1 MSWVCPGSVTPVEW
15 EHPATSMAA
24 VDPTAVS
31 QRAPVDA
38 RSDQPRNARV
48 EADVKVHDLKT

>member
-1 MSWVCPGSVTPVEW
+1 
-15 EHPATSMAA
+15 MAA

-48 EADVKVHDLKT
+48 EADVKVYDLKT

>member
-1 MSWVCPGSVTPVEW
+1 
-15 EHPATSMAA
+15 MAA

-38 RSDQPRNARV
+38 RGDQPLNARV
-48 EADVKVHDLKT
+48 DASVKVYDLKT

>member
-1 MSWVCPGSVTPVEW
+1 M
-15 EHPATSMAA
+15 SMAA

-31 QRAPVDA
+31 RRAPVDA
-38 RSDQPRNARV
+38 RGDQPLNARV